1 MPIYDHTVGSTF
13 SRQVS
18 VPAPDIDEI
27 HIDPMIDGCGFAVCG
42 EHLRVDVF
50 PPDTDPDRPGA
61 FIAVCEDN
69 LSAEQARLVAAL
81 LLAAAEYVEYLVSS
95 RGLYFTSRSETA

>member
-1 MPIYDHTVGSTF
+1 MPISDHTVGSTF
-13 SRQVS
+13 SRQV
-18 VPAPDIDEI
+18 PAPNIDEI
-27 HIDPMIDGCGFAVCG
+27 HIDPMIDGAGFAVCG

-50 PPDTDPDRPGA
+50 PPDTDPDMPGA

-81 LLAAAEYVEYLVSS
+81 LLAAAEYVEYLESKGVG
-95 RGLYFTSRSETA
+95 R